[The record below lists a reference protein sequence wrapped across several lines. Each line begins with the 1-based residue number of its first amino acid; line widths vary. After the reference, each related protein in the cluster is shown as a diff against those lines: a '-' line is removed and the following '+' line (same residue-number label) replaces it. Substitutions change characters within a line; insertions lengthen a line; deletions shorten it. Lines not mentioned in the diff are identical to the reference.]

1 MNIYLNQR
9 KMNIETLKKL
19 IEVEFERSETTSQF
33 KQEVFRLLDLYASES
48 MSPFFV
54 PNQPINKPVDG
65 KVPYFEICGC
75 NPKNGGS
82 GICGCTIG
90 NKLVDRNVNV
100 TSTTTTGTG
109 SISSATGKIN
119 STSYQGGAPYSWTYT
134 NTSDVE

>member
-1 MNIYLNQR
+1 MNTQ
-9 KMNIETLKKL
+9 TLKTL
-19 IEVEFERSETTSQF
+19 ISIEIERNRDVNQLKESI
-33 KQEVFRLLDLYASES
+33 FRLIDLYESELTPS
-48 MSPFFV
+48 YKTFV
-54 PNQPINKPVDG
+54 PNQLITNPCYVND

-134 NTSDVE
+134 NTADVE